1 MEYPFSLLA
10 KPIQRLLEE
19 RGFLEPTL
27 PQKEAIPKILEGKNV
42 LLIAPTGTGKT
53 EAAFLPALHNLLV
66 SGERVPGIKLF
77 YVTPLRALNRDMLDR
92 MQWWCRSLDLKI
104 SVRHGDTEAR
114 ERRAQAIVPPDI
126 VVTTPESLQLFL
138 LGRKLRQYLKVLRCV
153 IVDEVH
159 ELADN
164 KRGVQLSV
172 TLERLREASG
182 RDFQLIGLS
191 ATIGSPQGV
200 ARFLVGVGRPCEIV
214 DVSVARKMEISVI
227 HPVPNKA
234 DERLAQKL
242 FTFPE
247 VAARIREMKNLILSH
262 RSTLVFTN
270 TRPMAE
276 ILGSRFYLW
285 DVKFPIS
292 VHHGS
297 LSAATRVGAERR
309 LKRGEL
315 KGIICTSSME
325 LGIDIGHID
334 LVIQYNSPR
343 QATRL
348 IQRVGRSGHRI
359 GETAKGVVIV
369 QDPDDALESIVIAK
383 RALSQELEEV
393 DIPEKPLDVLL
404 HSICSML
411 VERRE
416 VEIEKALEVIRRA
429 YPFRN
434 LSIEDVMRVLE
445 FAEGLEGRFLRISDD
460 RKRVLRTGRT
470 RLFDYYFSNLSM
482 IPEFKQYLVVDD
494 ETGQPVGV
502 LDEEFVAEYGEP
514 EVRFVM
520 GGEVWKILQI
530 YRGKVYVRKEKDP
543 LGAIPTWI
551 GEEIPVPLEVAQE
564 VGRIRREAAGMLAG
578 GVRFEEVCRRL
589 ARELGMDRKTLE
601 AGLEDVKRQVEAGL
615 PVPSDRTVTV
625 ESVGDTCVVS
635 VCGGTLVNRT
645 IARLLAHRLSGQV
658 GGAVGFSVDPYRI
671 ILRSELVKGEDVV
684 GILKSGADIGAE
696 LQEIIEESRF
706 FRWRLAQVARR
717 MGVLSK
723 EVELTSGVLDRLVK
737 AMRGTPAFEEAFR
750 ETSVKDFDVKRTT
763 ALLREIR
770 EGKIEVIDLGN
781 LRKPSPM
788 SETVWKRARL
798 LLEPTAPKRL
808 KMLALASAKVRLMAE
823 IRVLVCTECGFVRE
837 MRVYEVEDPPRCPTC
852 GSSRLGVC
860 EETEDEVRRAFE
872 LHVQGRDTK
881 LWRKV
886 ERTARLVACHGKMA
900 VIALAGR
907 GISPSAAKEIL
918 DRAKDEKR
926 LVELIVMKEREAAV
940 RKFAP

>member
-1 MEYPFSLLA
+1 MEHPFSLLA
-10 KPIQRLLEE
+10 RPIQRLLEE

-27 PQKEAIPKILEGKNV
+27 PQREAIPKILEGKNV

-77 YVTPLRALNRDMLDR
+77 YITPLRALNRDMLDR
-92 MQWWCRSLDLKI
+92 MQWWCRSLDFKI

-191 ATIGSPQGV
+191 ATIGSPQEV
-200 ARFLVGVGRPCEIV
+200 ARFLVGTERPCEIV

-227 HPVPNKA
+227 HPVPGRG

-262 RSTLVFTN
+262 RSTLIFTN

-276 ILGSRFYLW
+276 VLGSRFYLW

-309 LKRGEL
+309 LKQGEL

-325 LGIDIGHID
+325 LGIDIGHVD

-383 RALSQELEEV
+383 RALSQELEDV

-416 VEIEKALEVIRRA
+416 VEIERALEVIRRA
-429 YPFRN
+429 HPFRD

-445 FAEGLEGRFLRISDD
+445 FAEGLEGRFLKISDD
-460 RKRVLRTGRT
+460 RRRVLRTGRT

-520 GGEVWKILQI
+520 GGEVWKILQV
-530 YRGKVYVRKEKDP
+530 YRGKIYVRKEKDP

-551 GEEIPVPLEVAQE
+551 GEEIPVPLEVARE
-564 VGRIRREAAGMLAG
+564 VGRMRREVAEMLSQGMK
-578 GVRFEEVCRRL
+578 FEEVCGRL
-589 ARELGMDRKTLE
+589 AGELGVERRTLE
-601 AGLEDVKRQVEAGL
+601 AGLENVKRQVEAGF

-625 ESVGDTCVVS
+625 ESVGDTCVVN

-645 IARLLAHRLSGQV
+645 IARLLAHRLSGQL
-658 GGAVGFSVDPYRI
+658 GISVGFSVDPYRI
-671 ILRSELVKGEDVV
+671 VFRSDLVRSRDVAETLRG
-684 GILKSGADIGAE
+684 GADIESGLRE
-696 LQEIIEESRF
+696 MVEESRF

-717 MGVLSK
+717 MGVLSR
-723 EVELTSGVLDRLVK
+723 EVELTSTVLDRLVK
-737 AMRGTPAFEEAFR
+737 AMHGTPAFDEAFR
-750 ETSVKDFDVKRTT
+750 ETSVKDFDVERTK
-763 ALLREIR
+763 AVLGEMR
-770 EGKIEVIDLGN
+770 EGRMEVFDLGN
-781 LRKPSPM
+781 LKKPSPI
-788 SETVWKRARL
+788 SETVWRRTRL
-798 LLEPTAPKRL
+798 LLEPAAPKRL
-808 KMLALASAKVRLMAE
+808 KMLAMASAKARLLAE
-823 IRVLVCTECGFVRE
+823 VRVLVCTECGFVKE
-837 MRVYEVEDPPRCPTC
+837 VRVYEVDDPLRCPTC
-852 GSSRLGVC
+852 GSGRIGIC
-860 EETEDEVRRAFE
+860 EEGEEEARRAFE
-872 LHVQGRDTK
+872 LHMQGRDTR
-881 LWRKV
+881 LWRLIEK
-886 ERTARLVACHGKMA
+886 TAGLVSSYGRMA
-900 VIALAGR
+900 VIVLAGR

-918 DRAKDEKR
+918 EKARDERR
-926 LVELIVMKEREAAV
+926 LVELIVAKEREAAM
-940 RKFAP
+940 RRFAP